1 MILRPPRC
9 KRTDTRF
16 PYTTLFRSRL
26 AGGEAGQ
33 GFDVRDLAGRE
44 VDDRLEGEVEA
55 VAGDHRLEGG
65 DALLR
70 LHHLLV
76 EGDGKAGDTELADA
90 PRGHP
95 VDGVVHRLRERQSV
109 VSG

>member
-1 MILRPPRC
+1 MWALPI
-9 KRTDTRF
+9 F
-16 PYTTLFRSRL
+16 
-26 AGGEAGQ
+26 E
-33 GFDVRDLAGRE
+33 VRDLAGRE

-76 EGDGKAGDTELADA
+76 EGDGKAGDTEIPAA
-90 PRGHP
+90 PRGHL
-95 VDGVVHRLRERQSV
+95 VDGVDHRLRGLFARSLVGRGGPGGLLHLGLGRATCRGRVGEY
-109 VSG
+109 G